1 MSNSDTKKPIK
12 SIVDSVSESASDQSL
27 NGIASIKVSS
37 NSSDTEEIFVES
49 NRFADL
55 VSKSAL
61 KLTRNSNENQSI
73 NESSYVTIIGNNSN
87 NILTGTLE
95 SDRIFA
101 RAGDDVIKPGLGNNI
116 VNGGKG
122 TDTVSF
128 EDVSSQGYGVIANLK
143 YDIAKVVEPSMVAG
157 RSGYNIRSLFTIGNS
172 TPNGYTPPG
181 EPDGIGAY
189 ALDSDTVR
197 ILVNHEVTNEEGYAY
212 TVNGSVSLTGARV
225 SYFDINKTTLAV
237 ESGGL
242 AYTKL
247 YGYDGK
253 LITDANQLGIPIL
266 ENGQLTYQGR
276 NEDGTTLGLDRFCSG
291 SIFEAN
297 EFGSGNGFVD
307 RIFFAPQE
315 TTDGVYVPI
324 NVDTGEAYLAP
335 ALSYGHWENLA
346 AVDTGSQDKVAMI
359 LGNDWSGLPVPI
371 LLYVGEKNAKG
382 DGSFLDRNGLAEGK
396 LYAWKSYNSNYTDP
410 TNFFGSGTSSAGEF
424 VELDYYDP
432 SKAGTEGYDAY
443 GYALE
448 QTVTDMAIAT
458 GAMSFAR
465 IEDQDTNPNDGTQ
478 VVFNATG
485 RSTLFDGADTWGGT
499 YTIDLDFSGS
509 GSPKGSLNILYD
521 GDYDPNHAIR
531 SQDNVDWSKN
541 GYIYVQEDAAAD
553 WNSVVN
559 VNANDGSIIRLDPK
573 VVGGNPTTV
582 AEIDRSTLLPVGSTD
597 AVAGEIGEWETS
609 GILDVSELFGYE
621 QPGSLFI
628 FDTQAHG
635 IEEDPSNL
643 VEGGQLNLLYALGVK
658 PSGPAPIGTT
668 KLTSIENLTGSNY
681 TDKLTGNSGVNVLK
695 GMAGDDLLDGGT
707 GNDILY
713 GNTGNDIFVLNR
725 IGTDSMMD
733 FTAGSYV
740 PGSLVKGDRIGLS
753 NGLKFTDLSFA
764 TFTNGTTSG
773 TSISKDSQILATVL
787 GVEVNILSS
796 SQNFVSV

>member
-1 MSNSDTKKPIK
+1 MSLSKSNKTIKSVVDSSSELDSGQSTDGLETVISTDSGLEKTVNLVDKNAQKSTSNSNK
-12 SIVDSVSESASDQSL
+12 
-27 NGIASIKVSS
+27 
-37 NSSDTEEIFVES
+37 
-49 NRFADL
+49 
-55 VSKSAL
+55 
-61 KLTRNSNENQSI
+61 NQSE
-73 NESSYVTIIGNNSN
+73 NETDYITIVGNNSN
-87 NILTGTLE
+87 NILTGTPE
-95 SDRIFA
+95 SDRIYA
-101 RAGDDVIKPGLGNNI
+101 KAGDDVIKPGLGKNI

-128 EDVSSQGYGVIANLK
+128 EDVSSQGYSVTANLK
-143 YDIAKVVEPSMVAG
+143 DKTADVAEPSMVAG
-157 RSGYNIRSLFTIGNS
+157 RSGYNVRSLYTIGDT
-172 TPNGYTPPG
+172 TPNGYSSPG
-181 EPDGIGAY
+181 VPDGIGAY

-197 ILVNHEVTNEEGYAY
+197 ILVNHELSNDEGYAY

-225 SYFDINKTTLAV
+225 SYFDINKKTLAV

-266 ENGQLTYQGR
+266 ENGKITYQGR
-276 NEDGTTLGLDRFCSG
+276 NDDGTTAGLDRFCSG
-291 SIFEAN
+291 SIYEAN

-307 RIFFAPQE
+307 RIYFAPQE
-315 TTDGVYVPI
+315 TSDGVYMPV

-335 ALSYGHWENLA
+335 ALGYGNWENLA
-346 AVDTGSQDKVAMI
+346 SVDTGSQDKVGMI
-359 LGNDWSGLPVPI
+359 LGNDWSGSPVPL
-371 LLYVGEKNAKG
+371 LLYVGTKNAKG

-396 LYAWKSYNSNYTDP
+396 IYAWKSYNPNDTDP

-424 VELDYYDP
+424 VELDYYNP

-448 QTVTDMAIAT
+448 ETLTDMAIAT
-458 GAMSFAR
+458 GAMTFAR

-478 VVFNATG
+478 VAFNATG
-485 RSTLFDGADTWGGT
+485 RSSLFEGADTWGKT
-499 YTIDLDFSGS
+499 YTMDLDFSGS
-509 GSPKGSLNILYD
+509 GSPKANLNIIYD
-521 GDYDPNHAIR
+521 GDYDPNHAVR

-553 WNSVVN
+553 WNSVVD
-559 VNANDGSIIRLDPK
+559 VNANDGSIVRLDPK

-597 AVAGEIGEWETS
+597 AAAGEIGEWETS
-609 GILDVSELFGYE
+609 GILDVSELFGYSE
-621 QPGSLFI
+621 PGSLFI

-635 IEEDPSNL
+635 IEKDATGL
-643 VEGGQLNLLYALGVK
+643 VEGGQINLMYAPGVD
-658 PSGPAPIGTT
+658 SSAQASIGTT
-668 KLTSIENLTGSNY
+668 KLTSVENLSGSNY
-681 TDKLTGNSGVNVLK
+681 TDKLTGDSGVNVLK
-695 GMAGDDLLDGGT
+695 GLAGDDLLDGGT

-713 GNTGNDIFVLNR
+713 GDAGNDIFVLNR
-725 IGTDSMMD
+725 VGTDSIMD

-740 PGSLVKGDRIGLS
+740 PDSLVKGDRIGLS

-773 TSISKDSQILATVL
+773 TSISKGSEILATVL
-787 GVEVNILSS
+787 DVELNILSNA
-796 SQNFVSV
+796 QNFVSV